1 MNQHEPKLVAYFVRH
16 GETEGNANGLFRGSL
31 DYPLSERG
39 HKDANK
45 LADYFSNIN
54 LGPAYSSDTIRAR
67 TTAETVLEPKGMV
80 ASETPDLRSWNTGY
94 LSGLPKSKHQ
104 NDIDFFQKNENT
116 AIPNGESLNQF
127 RLRVGPR
134 IKNSILKGIQSGVP
148 SITFLHSSGIHELS
162 HILYGDHSYIK
173 VKPGGVVG
181 VYHSGNKLSA
191 KALVNESKGHS
202 DEHFGG

>member
-1 MNQHEPKLVAYFVRH
+1 M
-16 GETEGNANGLFRGSL
+16 S
-31 DYPLSERG
+31 DLS
-39 HKDANK
+39 
-45 LADYFSNIN
+45 
-54 LGPAYSSDTIRAR
+54 
-67 TTAETVLEPKGMV
+67 VLSFGW
-80 ASETPDLRSWNTGY
+80 L
-94 LSGLPKSKHQ
+94 
-104 NDIDFFQKNENT
+104 DIDFFQKNENT

-181 VYHSGNKLSA
+181 VYHNGNKLSA
-191 KALVNESKGHS
+191 HALINESKGHNE
-202 DEHFGG
+202 EHYGG

>member
-1 MNQHEPKLVAYFVRH
+1 MESNSKAPEGKLVAYFVRH

-31 DYPLSERG
+31 DYP
-39 HKDANK
+39 
-45 LADYFSNIN
+45 
-54 LGPAYSSDTIRAR
+54 P
-67 TTAETVLEPKGMV
+67 
-80 ASETPDLRSWNTGY
+80 SETPDLRSWNTGY

-181 VYHSGNKLSA
+181 VYHNGNKLSA